1 MSAFTGEVSMNR
13 NILLVDDEVAFL
25 LPMRKMLH
33 GPGIHVDTAET
44 YVQAMEHL
52 HEAHYDAVIADI
64 RLGGILSREGLEIL
78 DFIKARDGNTK
89 VIIMTG
95 FGGPDVMKEAY
106 DLQADYY
113 FEKPVSYK
121 TLSLALSEL
130 GVMDHENA

>member
-1 MSAFTGEVSMNR
+1 MNR
-13 NILLVDDEVAFL
+13 NILLIDDEVAFL

-33 GPGIHVDTAET
+33 GPGIRVDTAET
-44 YVQAMEHL
+44 YEKAMEL
-52 HEAHYDAVIADI
+52 LNAAAYDAVIADI

-78 DFIKARDGNTK
+78 DFIKARSGDTK

-106 DLQADYY
+106 RLRADYY

-121 TLSLALSEL
+121 TLSLALSDL
-130 GVMDHENA
+130 GLMEYENT